1 MNAIILHGI
10 PQSCRA
16 KSLPINEIEA
26 IRCLW
31 WVVGLGGDC
40 FEVELAAG
48 QVDHGGEMVHVPE
61 SACSS
66 SDVLDDAVGALEHRV
81 GVRVGEVGQ
90 DFVPVPADHAG
101 EVLHGFQ
108 S

>member
-1 MNAIILHGI
+1 MGIRNLARIHEKEIIGKPKKL
-10 PQSCRA
+10 
-16 KSLPINEIEA
+16 LA

-48 QVDHGGEMVHVPE
+48 QVDHGGEVVHVPE

-66 SDVLDDAVGALEHRV
+66 FDVLDDAVGALEHRV
-81 GVRVGEVGQ
+81 GARVGEVGR
-90 DFVPVPADHAG
+90 DLVPVPADHAG

-108 S
+108 P